1 MSIASNSP
9 AYKERANWSLALYFF
24 AAMLNLAISFAIWAA
39 YDARA
44 SYLTAAGLGLLTL
57 VVAYRSRLLI
67 KVSSGSLQVG
77 VANLPLEKIREVAS
91 CDQRTMLALR
101 TRDADTRAYL
111 ALRFWVKRGLQ
122 IFLNDAKDPTPYW
135 LVSTKNPERLAKAL
149 GF

>member
-1 MSIASNSP
+1 MSIESNSP
-9 AYKERANWSLALYFF
+9 EYSERANWSLALYFF

-44 SYLTAAGLGLLTL
+44 SYLTAAGLAILTL
-57 VVAYRSRLLI
+57 AMAYRSRLQI
-67 KVSSGSLQVG
+67 VVRSGSLHVG
-77 VANLPLEKIREVAS
+77 VAKLPLEKIQNVTI
-91 CDQRTMLALR
+91 CDQRLMLALR
-101 TRDADTRAYL
+101 TRDADTSAYL

-122 IFLNDAKDPTPYW
+122 IFLDDPKDPTPYW